1 MSEVEIS
8 EFHTFI
14 YLPPCIGYRIP
25 GIPVPCEPVDVDTLL
40 LFAMQDLSLGNR
52 ADNKE

>member
-14 YLPPCIGYRIP
+14 YLPPCIGSRIP
-25 GIPVPCEPVDVDTLL
+25 GIPGKLPCEPVDVDTLL
-40 LFAMQDLSLGNR
+40 LFAMQI
-52 ADNKE
+52 